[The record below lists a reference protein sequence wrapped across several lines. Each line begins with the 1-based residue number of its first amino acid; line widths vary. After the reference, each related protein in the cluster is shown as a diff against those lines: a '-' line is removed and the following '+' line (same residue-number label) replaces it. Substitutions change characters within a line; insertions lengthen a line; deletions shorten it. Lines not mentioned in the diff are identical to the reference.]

1 MSWSFSNS
9 AVTRVCMYKF
19 SALYLQWF
27 QSYGQQFIWLLD
39 VDCLTDKE
47 RLKLL
52 LSGAGPFILPPFTQ
66 LVPPPH
72 KLCQG
77 WEYSFWQLYRSGFL
91 CQRWE
96 KYSIK
101 RDFFDAKFQ
110 TLFSA
115 SLRISYGV
123 IKCLIG
129 INSKRIH
136 GQSLFYLE
144 GDGGGYDDGGGY
156 NDDDAD
162 DDNGD
167 GGGYIQL
174 TIMIA
179 TCRSHRGFCAGF
191 AV

>member
-1 MSWSFSNS
+1 MYSLLPVIPEN
-9 AVTRVCMYKF
+9 TRNTWKYPKTKKTPGNT
-19 SALYLQWF
+19 L
-27 QSYGQQFIWLLD
+27 SYNLTLLPNPNPTRYPVFCPIPD
-39 VDCLTDKE
+39 PTRYWKTLPAGHWCQIVPLCLFRK
-47 RLKLL
+47 K
-52 LSGAGPFILPPFTQ
+52 I
-66 LVPPPH
+66 
-72 KLCQG
+72 
-77 WEYSFWQLYRSGFL
+77 
-91 CQRWE
+91 
-96 KYSIK
+96 I
-101 RDFFDAKFQ
+101 
-110 TLFSA
+110 
-115 SLRISYGV
+115 RISYGV

>member
-1 MSWSFSNS
+1 MEKGLLYSHPSHNLCPHLTSCVKGESTAFDNCIDQDFF
-9 AVTRVCMYKF
+9 ARDGKNIALKEIFLMLNF
-19 SALYLQWF
+19 QLYLVP
-27 QSYGQQFIWLLD
+27 L
-39 VDCLTDKE
+39 CLYTTK
-47 RLKLL
+47 K
-52 LSGAGPFILPPFTQ
+52 I
-66 LVPPPH
+66 
-72 KLCQG
+72 
-77 WEYSFWQLYRSGFL
+77 
-91 CQRWE
+91 
-96 KYSIK
+96 I
-101 RDFFDAKFQ
+101 
-110 TLFSA
+110 
-115 SLRISYGV
+115 RISYGV

>member
-1 MSWSFSNS
+1 MCLKHPLFIKNEFVEAYVIFSLFSKFFNSATSIFSTLVMSWSFSNS

-52 LSGAGPFILPPFTQ
+52 LSGEGSFILPPFTQ
-66 LVPPPH
+66 FVPPPH

-96 KYSIK
+96 KI
-101 RDFFDAKFQ
+101 
-110 TLFSA
+110 
-115 SLRISYGV
+115 
-123 IKCLIG
+123 
-129 INSKRIH
+129 
-136 GQSLFYLE
+136 
-144 GDGGGYDDGGGY
+144 
-156 NDDDAD
+156 
-162 DDNGD
+162 
-167 GGGYIQL
+167 
-174 TIMIA
+174 
-179 TCRSHRGFCAGF
+179 
-191 AV
+191 

>member
-1 MSWSFSNS
+1 MGLGW
-9 AVTRVCMYKF
+9 
-19 SALYLQWF
+19 ALMTETLIKWRRD
-27 QSYGQQFIWLLD
+27 LLYSHPSHNL
-39 VDCLTDKE
+39 CPHLTSCVKGESTAFDNC
-47 RLKLL
+47 
-52 LSGAGPFILPPFTQ
+52 IDQ
-66 LVPPPH
+66 D
-72 KLCQG
+72 
-77 WEYSFWQLYRSGFL
+77 FL

>member
-1 MSWSFSNS
+1 M
-9 AVTRVCMYKF
+9 CPH
-19 SALYLQWF
+19 
-27 QSYGQQFIWLLD
+27 
-39 VDCLTDKE
+39 LTSCVKGESTAFDN
-47 RLKLL
+47 
-52 LSGAGPFILPPFTQ
+52 
-66 LVPPPH
+66 
-72 KLCQG
+72 
-77 WEYSFWQLYRSGFL
+77 YRSGFL

-167 GGGYIQL
+167 GGGYIN
-174 TIMIA
+174 
-179 TCRSHRGFCAGF
+179 
-191 AV
+191 

>member
-1 MSWSFSNS
+1 MLIF
-9 AVTRVCMYKF
+9 K
-19 SALYLQWF
+19 LYLVP
-27 QSYGQQFIWLLD
+27 L
-39 VDCLTDKE
+39 CLYTTK
-47 RLKLL
+47 K
-52 LSGAGPFILPPFTQ
+52 I
-66 LVPPPH
+66 
-72 KLCQG
+72 
-77 WEYSFWQLYRSGFL
+77 
-91 CQRWE
+91 
-96 KYSIK
+96 I
-101 RDFFDAKFQ
+101 
-110 TLFSA
+110 
-115 SLRISYGV
+115 RISYGV